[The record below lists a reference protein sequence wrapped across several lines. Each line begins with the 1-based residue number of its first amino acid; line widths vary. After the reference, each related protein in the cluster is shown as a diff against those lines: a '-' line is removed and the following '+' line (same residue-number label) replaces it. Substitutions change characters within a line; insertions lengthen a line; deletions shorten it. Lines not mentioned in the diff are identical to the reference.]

1 MFGKAELDR
10 LRLQRDLLVLQ
21 SDANRLVLTTELRRL
36 RSPEFWQGEASHAV
50 RRHPLLTAALGAGV
64 GVLAIK
70 AVRRPGA
77 VIGWLGRLGS
87 AGSTLLSVWNL
98 FGRK

>member
-1 MFGKAELDR
+1 MLGKAELER
-10 LRLQRDLLVLQ
+10 LRLQKDLLVLQ
-21 SDANRLVLTTELRRL
+21 SDANRLVLVTELQRL
-36 RSPEFWQGEASHAV
+36 RRPGFWQSEAGHAA

-77 VIGWLGRLGS
+77 VIGWLNRLVG
-87 AGSTLLSVWNL
+87 AGSTLLSAWNL
-98 FGRK
+98 LGRK